1 MKTTEL
7 AVKIPS
13 VFRLAKPVNAETIG
27 ISESLWKLI
36 QKRWDGDKT
45 WRPQIKEVARG
56 VASAVDN

>member
-1 MKTTEL
+1 M
-7 AVKIPS
+7 
-13 VFRLAKPVNAETIG
+13 
-27 ISESLWKLI
+27 WKLI